1 MRDNNSGDY
10 TVTPFFP
17 EKAFREKRDKIQIQ
31 IRGHSFKF
39 LSGKALFVSATVI
52 DWKRAGAPLFGELR
66 DGDIIIIISKRE
78 MQTTC
83 LLHFWSG
90 IPE

>member
-39 LSGKALFVSATVI
+39 LASATVI